1 MPTYQAEIHDIMQ
14 VLYDIAN
21 FPNIVGAIDGTHVL
35 LMNIGNSQL
44 QRA

>member
-1 MPTYQAEIHDIMQ
+1 MQTDQAEIHDIMQ

-35 LMNIGNSQL
+35 LMNIIQL
-44 QRA
+44 LTLE